1 MNASNQRPHSSTSRP
16 AGGRRR
22 RRLRW
27 GLAGLVVVAAAVV
40 VAATIPSASQ
50 QEGVAVSGRAEVGAP
65 APSATMVDFDGVQ
78 FSLADYAGTPLVVN
92 FWASWCPACVA
103 EMPDFERV
111 HQRVNGE
118 EVAFLGV
125 NMQDVESLA
134 RTLLDDTGVTYR
146 IAADPDGTIYGAF
159 GGLAMPTTVFINAE
173 GTVTET
179 RAGLMTEED
188 LVATIEHHFGVSL

>member
-1 MNASNQRPHSSTSRP
+1 MNASNRRPRSSTSHE
-16 AGGRRR
+16 ADS

-27 GLAGLVVVAAAVV
+27 GLAGLVVVAAAVA
-40 VAATIPSASQ
+40 VAATAPSWSQ
-50 QEGVAVSGRAEVGAP
+50 QDGVEVTGQAEVGAP
-65 APSATMVDFDGVQ
+65 APSVTMVDFDGVR
-78 FSLADYAGTPLVVN
+78 FSLSDYAGTPLVVN

-111 HQRVNGE
+111 HQRVDG
-118 EVAFLGV
+118 EVAFLGI
-125 NMQDVESLA
+125 NMQDVQSLA
-134 RTLLDDTGVTYR
+134 EALLDDTGVTYR

-173 GTVTET
+173 GMVTET

-188 LVATIEHHFGVSL
+188 LVATIERHFGVSP